1 MIKIAIPGRKSLAL
15 AYLVLDVN
23 GTLALDGQLLPDVA
37 AQLGELRNQIE
48 IRLLSADTYGTLAA
62 VAADLQV
69 PMQRLEPGDQAAQK
83 AAVVETLGAG
93 QVMAMGNGANDVGM
107 LRQAALG
114 VAVLGPEGLATE
126 CLTAAAII
134 VPNINVGLDLLLH
147 PRRLA
152 ATLRI

>member
-1 MIKIAIPGRKSLAL
+1 MIQIVIPGREPLAL

-23 GTLALDGQLLPDVA
+23 GTLALDGQLLPGVA
-37 AQLGELRNQIE
+37 AQLGELRNQIA

-62 VAADLQV
+62 VAMDLQV
-69 PMQRLEPGDQAAQK
+69 PMQRLEPEDQAAQK

-93 QVMAMGNGANDVGM
+93 QVVAIGNGANDMGM
-107 LRQAALG
+107 LRRAALG
-114 VAVLGPEGLATE
+114 MAVLGPEALARD
-126 CLTAAAII
+126 CLMAADVI
-134 VPNINVGLDLLLH
+134 VPSITVGLDLLLY